1 MSRPLSIKQTFDQHI
16 KNVRLAEPI
25 RCSVRWRVGFSKSWG
40 LSVSVSFLLLPIPLL
55 SFFGLSF
62 SRGQNRKSC
71 SSVFLCSQRSQSNI
85 RKSNPIELQSFDWL
99 RLGSVIKLNRTHPKI
114 FLIEHNRTL
123 KKSNIIRHCMQQS
136 NIKPV
141 SSGFSQKGLRSN
153 KLYIGFN
160 FKHEYPKMSQGQIW
174 KREQFWKQW
183 LKATKSARFAVN
195 VSEKFIIKKKRGD
208 PALKVTDNGCSQLG
222 HLQRE
227 LVPVLWCF
235 PVLIVNLSILNHFN
249 NKDFS

>member
-1 MSRPLSIKQTFDQHI
+1 MRVTTSQYKTNLWSTHQECLTSRANQVLRS
-16 KNVRLAEPI
+16 LASEVFKIP
-25 RCSVRWRVGFSKSWG
+25 GFVCKRFLPSPPHPP
-40 LSVSVSFLLLPIPLL
+40 SFI
-55 SFFGLSF
+55 FFGLSF

-99 RLGSVIKLNRTHPKI
+99 RLGSVIKLNQTHPKI
-114 FLIEHNRTL
+114 FLLEHNRTL

-160 FKHEYPKMSQGQIW
+160 FKHEYPKNCHRG
-174 KREQFWKQW
+174 R
-183 LKATKSARFAVN
+183 
-195 VSEKFIIKKKRGD
+195 SENANNSGS
-208 PALKVTDNGCSQLG
+208 NG
-222 HLQRE
+222 
-227 LVPVLWCF
+227 
-235 PVLIVNLSILNHFN
+235 
-249 NKDFS
+249 

>member
-16 KNVRLAEPI
+16 KNAWLAEPI
-25 RCSVRWRVGFSKSWG
+25 RCSVRWRAGFSKSRG

-55 SFFGLSF
+55 SFFLGSLS
-62 SRGQNRKSC
+62 RVAKTRKSC
-71 SSVFLCSQRSQSNI
+71 SSAFLCSQRSQSNI

-99 RLGSVIKLNRTHPKI
+99 WLGSVIKLNRTHPKI

-160 FKHEYPKMSQGQIW
+160 FKHEYPKMSQGQIR
-174 KREQFWKQW
+174 KREQFWKH
-183 LKATKSARFAVN
+183 
-195 VSEKFIIKKKRGD
+195 G
-208 PALKVTDNGCSQLG
+208 
-222 HLQRE
+222 
-227 LVPVLWCF
+227 
-235 PVLIVNLSILNHFN
+235 
-249 NKDFS
+249 